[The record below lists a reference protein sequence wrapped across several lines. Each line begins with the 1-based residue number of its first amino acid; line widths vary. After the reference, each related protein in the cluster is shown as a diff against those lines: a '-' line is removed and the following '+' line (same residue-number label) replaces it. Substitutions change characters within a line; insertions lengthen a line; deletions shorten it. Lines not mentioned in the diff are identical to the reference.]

1 MKNIKDFSTF
11 SINEERTI
19 KLIEDLNNYLID
31 ELNEGAKE
39 WLKKIGEF
47 FEKINDSIRNLM
59 LTMLEK
65 GYKSI
70 DLLKS
75 FFSKILHKIK
85 SFKDKYPVV
94 YRTTITTLIL
104 IVLAFILCS
113 AISSSDNRPPE
124 MVINAAIGLLREIK
138 DHGDSDVNDSVLMRA
153 QAYLF
158 ELKKTGNELNV
169 GEEAVKAA
177 KSAIQII
184 QQDVQEYKLSTEK
197 KPEDAEYL
205 LKLAEKGAE
214 LVSYKITEYSDRLT
228 NSYSGEKISLG
239 YK

>member
-1 MKNIKDFSTF
+1 MRNIKNFNSF
-11 SINEERTI
+11 SINEEITI
-19 KLIEDLNNYLID
+19 KLIEELNDYIID
-31 ELNEGAKE
+31 EVNEGAKD
-39 WLKKIGEF
+39 WFKKIGEF

-75 FFSKILHKIK
+75 FFSKILNKIK

-94 YRTTITTLIL
+94 YRTTIITLIL

-113 AISSSDNRPPE
+113 ASSSPNNKPPE
-124 MVINAAIGLLREIK
+124 MVINAAIGLLKEIK
-138 DHGDSDVNDSVLMRA
+138 DHGNSDVNDSVLMRA
-153 QAYLF
+153 QAYLL

-205 LKLAEKGAE
+205 LKLAEKGAK
-214 LVSYKITEYSDRLT
+214 LVSYKITEYSDKID
-228 NSYSGEKISLG
+228 NSYSGENISLG